1 MKAITCMLFLSFFAI
16 LHASP
21 RADAQTG
28 SIEIAAKATPSN
40 GTDEPVRGMPV
51 YLLRKSYEDIGK
63 EAEATYPPADMNAF
77 IGKLELS
84 KEMKAWMKANHCV
97 NLGGEDFIKKLKV
110 DDVMNVPE
118 FFSAYVERMSGDESV
133 SFPSPKYTP
142 ADKNK
147 RPEKYDRLVKQYHE
161 AVRQFLITNP
171 KSTDGIDLAL
181 EEIDPGHRWEAVRSS
196 SMAEM
201 HRHILELAQS
211 KYLVARTDTDL
222 QGQGF
227 LRSIPP
233 GTYWLSTLDI
243 TADVGDA
250 RPRWDVRVIVTPG
263 KTAYVALSNI
273 NSVQPPHVT
282 P

>member
-142 ADKNK
+142 ADKKK